1 MKKTFQI
8 IPILLVVFS
17 STVYG
22 FVWKSAQD
30 QRIVVSNS
38 EEQVVKTALEM
49 YSQDYANVFDGKV
62 IVNKT
67 NGNVF
72 VGTIGKNSQAEKLLD
87 SGQINSLAEKKE
99 GFIVAVKGKNLV
111 VLGSDKRGTAYG
123 ILELSRLIGVSP
135 WEWWADA
142 TPAKKK
148 KLTLK
153 KNFFTL
159 QSPSVTYRGIFIND
173 EDWGLMP
180 WSSKNYEKTDVKGR
194 IGPKTH
200 ARIFELLLRLRANA
214 FWPAMHECSEAFY
227 LTPGNKEM
235 ADKYA
240 ISIGTSHC
248 EPMLRN
254 TNAEWKIAGEGS
266 YDYVHN
272 RDKVVGFW
280 EERVK
285 ETAGSDGIYTLG
297 IRGVHDSQMLG
308 AKTVKEQKD
317 AITNIFVDQRNLIKQ
332 YVNPDV
338 EKVPQVFIPYKEVLD
353 VYNAGL
359 DVPEEVTLM
368 WTDDNYGYIRHFP
381 NEKERARKGGNGVYY
396 HVSYW
401 GRPHD
406 YLWLSTMNPALIY
419 TQMKMAYDKGAREMW
434 ILNVGDIKPAE
445 YNIELFLDMAWDFN
459 AIENSEAGLNKHLSD
474 WLEREFGKKQ
484 VKKLL
489 EIKNEY
495 YRLAYIRKPEHM
507 GNTRT
512 EEKDPIHNILKDM
525 YWTEEEVQ
533 TRLQEYS
540 TLEKKIDLLSG
551 KIPTDKRDS
560 WFQLVEYPVKGA
572 AEMNKKHLFAQLARH
587 GKADWNKSDDAH
599 RAIAELTKT
608 YNSLNGGKWNL
619 MMEAQPRNLPVF
631 GLVPR
636 VDATSPMKPNE
647 TPLFLF
653 NGADYTNFEGEK
665 PIGHG
670 LGYARKAVNIAKNS
684 SINYEFTTSNLDSV
698 WIEVALAP
706 NLPVEGNSIRYG
718 ISMYGEPL
726 KAVDYKTVGR
736 SEEWKNNVLTNQA
749 IRITGHKLSNN
760 KKHTLTISA
769 LDEGVTVDQIKIW
782 NNKIKINRR

>member
-17 STVYG
+17 TSVFG
-22 FVWKSAQD
+22 FTWKSAQD

-49 YSQDYANVFDGKV
+49 YSHDYANVLDGKV
-62 IVNKT
+62 IVNET

-72 VGTIGKNSQAEKLLD
+72 VGTIGKNSPAEKLLEP
-87 SGQINSLAEKKE
+87 GQIKLLAERKE

-148 KLTLK
+148 KMTLK

-317 AITNIFVDQRNLIKQ
+317 AITNIFVDQRI
-332 YVNPDV
+332 
-338 EKVPQVFIPYKEVLD
+338 
-353 VYNAGL
+353 
-359 DVPEEVTLM
+359 
-368 WTDDNYGYIRHFP
+368 
-381 NEKERARKGGNGVYY
+381 
-396 HVSYW
+396 
-401 GRPHD
+401 
-406 YLWLSTMNPALIY
+406 
-419 TQMKMAYDKGAREMW
+419 
-434 ILNVGDIKPAE
+434 
-445 YNIELFLDMAWDFN
+445 
-459 AIENSEAGLNKHLSD
+459 
-474 WLEREFGKKQ
+474 
-484 VKKLL
+484 
-489 EIKNEY
+489 
-495 YRLAYIRKPEHM
+495 
-507 GNTRT
+507 
-512 EEKDPIHNILKDM
+512 
-525 YWTEEEVQ
+525 
-533 TRLQEYS
+533 
-540 TLEKKIDLLSG
+540 
-551 KIPTDKRDS
+551 
-560 WFQLVEYPVKGA
+560 
-572 AEMNKKHLFAQLARH
+572 
-587 GKADWNKSDDAH
+587 
-599 RAIAELTKT
+599 
-608 YNSLNGGKWNL
+608 
-619 MMEAQPRNLPVF
+619 
-631 GLVPR
+631 
-636 VDATSPMKPNE
+636 
-647 TPLFLF
+647 
-653 NGADYTNFEGEK
+653 
-665 PIGHG
+665 
-670 LGYARKAVNIAKNS
+670 
-684 SINYEFTTSNLDSV
+684 
-698 WIEVALAP
+698 
-706 NLPVEGNSIRYG
+706 
-718 ISMYGEPL
+718 
-726 KAVDYKTVGR
+726 
-736 SEEWKNNVLTNQA
+736 
-749 IRITGHKLSNN
+749 
-760 KKHTLTISA
+760 
-769 LDEGVTVDQIKIW
+769 
-782 NNKIKINRR
+782 